1 MLTGLPEGFNALDP
15 RFETGELPGGHVV
28 RIARIDYQRPVGG
41 QVYVE
46 DSVSVEVYGYKR
58 VEDRFEHLDLL
69 VSQGYEWTFVEING
83 KRVARYHDSGV
94 DGRVWVSGP
103 YLFVV
108 FSGLDKSQSGPWV
121 DEFAQLYMEPPPKP
135 TPTATAPQPTATPT
149 PWTIPIGTGA
159 NYRAVH
165 MGGNWGIT
173 KDAVHELP
181 PEYFEY
187 LRDLNVDWV
196 GISVA
201 LHVEDS
207 MDSTVDSRYEGEF
220 INTFT
225 DEVLVSVIRAFRKHG
240 FNVYLALAFE
250 SGAGAERP
258 VQRWQLGDPTA
269 HEYDSNVLP
278 EYWPWR
284 TDHPDHQRFVAEFWE
299 TYTEQAVHFAEIAE
313 AEGVGLYC
321 IGTETDRL
329 FRSRSGGVWPN
340 HFGSEMTAMVEAV
353 RSAYSGLLGYEMH
366 WGAVADRGYFGPGSD
381 HLFEDLGLDV
391 VGVSAYFE
399 LAESPPT
406 QVLSVQDLEPKW
418 EAIFQEHLIPLQN
431 RNPGKPI
438 VFTEFGYVDSV
449 GSPNM
454 ASMDEFVNKV
464 FKDKNGN
471 SLDDGEETQSNCYET
486 FFDAMDRHP
495 GVVQG
500 AFLWDTMMG
509 TQQQW
514 QQAFGSLRNFSVR
527 DKLVE
532 DIVRTRYE
540 QWR

>member
-1 MLTGLPEGFNALDP
+1 MWRLVM
-15 RFETGELPGGHVV
+15 VV
-28 RIARIDYQRPVGG
+28 VLAGSLGAACTQPSEPTPDLEATVAAMVATQVAG
-41 QVYVE
+41 QP
-46 DSVSVEVYGYKR
+46 
-58 VEDRFEHLDLL
+58 
-69 VSQGYEWTFVEING
+69 T
-83 KRVARYHDSGV
+83 
-94 DGRVWVSGP
+94 P
-103 YLFVV
+103 T
-108 FSGLDKSQSGPWV
+108 
-121 DEFAQLYMEPPPKP
+121 P
-135 TPTATAPQPTATPT
+135 TPTAEPTWTPAPTWTPVPTWMPTPLPPTATPT
-149 PWTIPIGTGA
+149 LTPTPTSAPEPTSTPTPTNTPTLAPIPTHTPTPTPVPTVTPTFAPQSRPTPTPWAIPTGA
-159 NYRAVH
+159 GTNYRAVH

-173 KDAVHELP
+173 RDAVHELP

-201 LHVEDS
+201 LHLEDS
-207 MDSTVDSRYEGEF
+207 MDSTVERKYGQDMF
-220 INTFT
+220 IPTFT
-225 DEVLVSVIRAFRKHG
+225 DETLVAIIRAFRKHG

-250 SGAGAERP
+250 SGAGAKRP

-284 TDHPDHQRFVAEFWE
+284 LDHPDHQRFVAEFWE

-340 HFGSEMTAMVEAV
+340 HFENEMTAMVSAV
-353 RSAYSGLLGYEMH
+353 RSAFSGLLGYEMH
-366 WGAVADRGYFGPGSD
+366 WQAVVDRGYFGPGSD

-391 VGVSAYFE
+391 VGVSAYFQ
-399 LAESPPT
+399 LAESPSM
-406 QVLSVQDLEPKW
+406 QVLSVQDLEPTW
-418 EAIFQEHLIPLQN
+418 EAVFQERLIPLQN

-449 GSPNM
+449 MSPYM
-454 ASMDEFVNKV
+454 ASMDEFSDKI
-464 FKDKNGN
+464 FKDKDGNG
-471 SLDDGEETQSNCYET
+471 LDDGEEVQSNVYES

-514 QQAFGSLRNFSVR
+514 QQAFGSLRNFSIR

-532 DIVRTRYE
+532 DIVRTWYQR
-540 QWR
+540 WS